1 MLLSCS
7 VLCKRLSGHPANKCT
22 VTIRPIRS
30 VWQLLKVSPVRRQHV
45 AGPARHETNNFLTDH
60 WTQSFLVSLWELF
73 VILVSV
79 LVLTVVDIQAKIVQS
94 LSSRYAVV
102 LGGFGPGYTELSMVE
117 VVTHD
122 GVCGDVIAD
131 IPPALARFL
140 GDVSGLA
147 EFVDNKVSSKY
158 RTWETFNFVH
168 FLLKYQISII
178 AVQFSYIH
186 FFNLNCTHWWVI
198 KKFEL
203 FFLIDDWGLTKV
215 L

>member
-1 MLLSCS
+1 M
-7 VLCKRLSGHPANKCT
+7 
-22 VTIRPIRS
+22 
-30 VWQLLKVSPVRRQHV
+30 
-45 AGPARHETNNFLTDH
+45 
-60 WTQSFLVSLWELF
+60 
-73 VILVSV
+73 ILVSV

-178 AVQFSYIH
+178 AVQFSNIH
-186 FFNLNCTHWWVI
+186 FFNLNCTH
-198 KKFEL
+198 
-203 FFLIDDWGLTKV
+203 
-215 L
+215 